1 MPDMQVV
8 YANSQNLYS
17 YILKLYK
24 GRFTGLSRQWRTRD
38 THKQRE
44 GNMNTIQITNENG
57 VVNYT
62 EAEVARFIEKSKEV
76 DAYDQ
81 VNNQYRKEIN
91 NLRHEVRDFFSEGE
105 WSDGETT
112 CNKGDVNSLLER
124 IGAAKLTTKYNG
136 TFTITGSFS
145 IEVEDEDE
153 IEDIIT
159 ENTEISNWSADMD
172 VDQIEVH
179 DVEEEN

>member
-1 MPDMQVV
+1 
-8 YANSQNLYS
+8 
-17 YILKLYK
+17 
-24 GRFTGLSRQWRTRD
+24 
-38 THKQRE
+38 
-44 GNMNTIQITNENG
+44 MNTIQVTTADG
-57 VVNYT
+57 TVNYT
-62 EAEVARFIEKSKEV
+62 EAEVLHFITRSKELNV
-76 DAYDQ
+76 YAEDID
-81 VNNQYRKEIN
+81 NKRKELRDLRN
-91 NLRHEVRDFFSEGE
+91 NVRDFFSEGE
-105 WSDGETT
+105 WSDGEQTVI
-112 CNKGDVNSLLER
+112 KSEVNDLLER

-179 DVEEEN
+179 DVEED

>member
-1 MPDMQVV
+1 
-8 YANSQNLYS
+8 
-17 YILKLYK
+17 
-24 GRFTGLSRQWRTRD
+24 
-38 THKQRE
+38 
-44 GNMNTIQITNENG
+44 MNTITVNTSNEDG
-57 VVNYT
+57 TTQSVVTYT
-62 EAEVARFIEKSKEV
+62 EAEVLHFKKRTQEI
-76 DAYDQ
+76 DAIQQ
-81 VNNQYRKEIN
+81 VNDNQRKEIREIRN
-91 NLRHEVRDFFSEGE
+91 AVRDFFSEGE
-105 WSDGETT
+105 WSDGEQTVI
-112 CNKGDVNSLLER
+112 KSEVNDLLER
-124 IGAAKLTTKYNG
+124 IGSNKLTTKYNG

>member
-1 MPDMQVV
+1 MGKRITYIV
-8 YANSQNLYS
+8 NSF
-17 YILKLYK
+17 LYK
-24 GRFTGLSRQWRTRD
+24 GRFTGLLRQWRTRS

-44 GNMNTIQITNENG
+44 GKMNTITINTETDGQVATIT
-57 VVNYT
+57 YT
-62 EAEVARFIEKSKEV
+62 EAEVLHFKKRTQEI
-76 DAYDQ
+76 DAIQQ
-81 VNNQYRKEIN
+81 VNDSQRKEIRD
-91 NLRHEVRDFFSEGE
+91 LRNAVRDFFSEGE
-105 WSDGETT
+105 WSDGEQTVI
-112 CNKGDVNSLLER
+112 KSEVNDLLER

-153 IEDIIT
+153 IEDIIQ

-179 DVEEEN
+179 DVEEDN